1 MIAAETAL
9 IAALDADD
17 LPAIE
22 AVLPML
28 GAAAAGLRT
37 DGVWQKKPEILDRLR
52 SAIALADA
60 ARVRIRYLADRNQR
74 RIDMLAAAA
83 GRFDSA
89 PATYT
94 RPSRAA

>member
-28 GAAAAGLRT
+28 GAGATGLRT
-37 DGVWQKKPEILDRLR
+37 DGMWQKKPEILDRLR

-60 ARVRIRYLADRNQR
+60 ARVRIRYLSDRNQR
-74 RIDMLAAAA
+74 RIDLLAAAA
-83 GRFDSA
+83 GRFDCA
-89 PATYT
+89 PATYS
-94 RPSRAA
+94 RPSRA